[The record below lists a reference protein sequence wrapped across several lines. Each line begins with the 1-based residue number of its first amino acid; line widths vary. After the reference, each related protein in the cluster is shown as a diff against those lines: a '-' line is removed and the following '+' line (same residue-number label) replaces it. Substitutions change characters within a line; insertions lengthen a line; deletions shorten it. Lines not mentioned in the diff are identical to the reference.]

1 MVVTASPDRH
11 PPPGIGRRSVL
22 RGLGTAG
29 LTVLVAGTGVAGYR
43 VYDNGVL
50 DAGAGTAYDAWD
62 RWRTDASPAGAVA
75 AAILAANPHN
85 TQPWTFLVAPD
96 AVDVFSDPARRL
108 MQVDPVLREHHV
120 GLGCALENLVLGA
133 EARGY
138 RAAVTLLPD
147 AGDPTHVARVALTP
161 GATRASAVHDAIGD
175 RHSDRGPYTAAPVPA
190 EALAALTTGN
200 DEASGVGVR
209 WFGTSGEKATL
220 GALLLDAA
228 RAVVDDV
235 EQSTEAFV
243 WFRSDR
249 DAIDRHRDGLT
260 LDGQGFAP
268 LTLAVAKLLPASSRT
283 AGDQFWL
290 DQTETVHTAT
300 AAAYGVV
307 TVADTDD
314 VAQRLAGGRL
324 LQSIHL
330 AATAAGL
337 GLQHLNQITER
348 IDRERTQQR
357 PATFAPRLDALLAQS
372 GRQVLATFRVGHPSR
387 PARRSPRRALAAV
400 IR

>member
-1 MVVTASPDRH
+1 MVVTASPDQH
-11 PPPGIGRRSVL
+11 PPPEIGRRSVL

-50 DAGAGTAYDAWD
+50 DPGAGTAYDAWD
-62 RWRTDASPAGAVA
+62 RWRADASPTGAVA

-96 AVDVFSDPARRL
+96 AIDVFSDPARRL
-108 MQVDPVLREHHV
+108 MRVDPLLREHHV
-120 GLGCALENLVLGA
+120 GLGCALENLILGV
-133 EARGY
+133 EARGH
-138 RAAVTLLPD
+138 RAAVALLPD
-147 AGDPTHVARVALTP
+147 AGDPTHVARVSLSA
-161 GATRASAVHDAIGD
+161 GATGASALHDAIGD
-175 RHSDRGPYTAAPVPA
+175 RHSDRGPYTATPVPA
-190 EALAALTTGN
+190 EVLATLTTGN
-200 DEASGVGVR
+200 DAPSGVGVR
-209 WFGTSGEKATL
+209 WFGTSGEKATM

-235 EQSTEAFV
+235 EQSTEAFA
-243 WFRSDR
+243 WFRDDR

-283 AGDQFWL
+283 AGDRFWL

-307 TVADTDD
+307 TVTDTDD

-330 AATAAGL
+330 AATVAGL

-348 IDRERTQQR
+348 IDRERTQRR
-357 PATFAPRLDALLAQS
+357 PPTFAPRLDALLGQP